1 MAGKRARKNRN
12 RKRQPRHAEP
22 GRLLDV
28 ARECLDRGDGREA
41 LDALRQARHAD
52 GVSDALVV
60 LSFCASRQ
68 RARQLA
74 DRGMAKESAAMRSRA
89 AQHRAAIRTPSLSAA
104 DLTRLVRHMDDT
116 EGVRIYASHLSSGEP
131 PAQDV
136 ERALADRL
144 VVGRSWECLEILD
157 PGHPLRRDA
166 GNVTPGLYAM
176 DAGDWERAARLLRG
190 VPRRSPFAPWRWF
203 CKAMACFG
211 AGDDRG
217 LLRTIDRL
225 PADFILAGTVAEWRR
240 ICTAEGAPTRAAAR
254 AAARAGE
261 RTSAVR
267 TSLGTEGGEVPAL
280 VETFRSAI
288 RAGRTRDIERAL
300 ISLARALH
308 PDDPLLA
315 RMELLLLVS
324 LAGLKHR
331 LPASAITDLPL
342 RVLPAER
349 VPGLMARFDLIA
361 QRLLPNHWDPAAAVA
376 YLARLRAD
384 FPRLRERTLAR
395 GRVLESLA
403 RTGYGK
409 VDPEFLP
416 AEMYDA
422 LEVLLDRP
430 IEDPETLFADLMVA
444 SLAAD
449 PDHREGYLFL
459 LEILRRDRG
468 TKRRLRSILEDMAVR
483 FPDDPEPWLEL
494 ATLHY
499 SRNAYRQAEGALAEA
514 RERAP
519 HDERILDLQA
529 VGFLKSADQSRKKG
543 RFALAARDLE
553 RAEAL
558 SRPLLGLMLPVKR
571 LLLDLVA
578 GDSGAGAA
586 PGQVNLRL
594 KRLPPATQLR
604 ALAVLIEDLKEN
616 RDVRNVPAGVEEVVS
631 GLLATLAPLVIG
643 RLEPDEVVEL
653 LAPLPDAL
661 RFLFDEH
668 RVAPILSPYWPA
680 LLERVDGGRLL
691 AVFDLLLECEGRA
704 AVRTE
709 IDRRLQ
715 GVGRS
720 RRDPAL
726 LFYLA
731 VIRLQEGRDH
741 GFRRILEVVEAS
753 GPAERERL
761 RAAAARLAR
770 HAHGG
775 LRRALQEFDFEP
787 PDDHPPPFGD
797 EMPPFPDIDPLSD
810 ELDDPLY
817 DFGAP
822 LDEKTFRELL
832 EMLELEMLEELNR
845 RQGKAGKGARGDDRP
860 RRRGGR
866 RRPRGST
873 AGGYDGGDGN
883 GGGGAG
889 DPAGSREENALP
901 FGVLL
906 EKVLSSDDER
916 DGARRQGALFDDV
929 DIASDLARV
938 ERRID
943 ENRLRGMPP
952 ALIEELAG
960 AAEDRPS
967 LRDELGRL
975 ARECDAAG
983 LRAGLSTEMRA
994 LLFPG
999 ERAPGQG

>member
-1 MAGKRARKNRN
+1 MANKRDRKNRS
-12 RKRQPRHAEP
+12 RKRAKQRADP
-22 GRLLDV
+22 GPLLDR
-28 ARECLDRGDGREA
+28 ARRSVDRGNAREA
-41 LDALRQARHAD
+41 LDLLRQVRHAD
-52 GVSDALVV
+52 GAAEGLAA
-60 LSFCASRQ
+60 LSFCASVQ
-68 RARQLA
+68 RAGQLA
-74 DRGMAKESAAMRSRA
+74 DKGMAKEAAAMRARAVEYRA
-89 AQHRAAIRTPSLSAA
+89 AVCAASLSGGDRA
-104 DLTRLVRHMDDT
+104 RFVRHLDGA
-116 EGVRIYASHLSSGEP
+116 EAVRHYADHLGAGRP
-131 PAQDV
+131 PAPAV
-136 ERALADRL
+136 ERVLADQL
-144 VVGRSWECLEILD
+144 VVRRGWDHLDVLD
-157 PGHPLRRDA
+157 PDHPLRRDA
-166 GNVTPGLYAM
+166 DEVVPGIDAM

-240 ICTAEGAPTRAAAR
+240 ICTAEGAPAR

-384 FPRLRERTLAR
+384 FPRLRERALAR

-691 AVFDLLLECEGRA
+691 AVFDLLLECGGRA

-822 LDEKTFRELL
+822 LDEKTFRKLL

>member
-1 MAGKRARKNRN
+1 MAGKRVRKNRN
-12 RKRQPRHAEP
+12 RKRQARHAEP

-52 GVSDALVV
+52 GASDALVV

-74 DRGMAKESAAMRSRA
+74 DRGMVKESAAMRSRA
-89 AQHRAAIRTPSLSAA
+89 AQHRAAIRTPSLSAS
-104 DLTRLVRHMDDT
+104 DLARLVRHLDDT
-116 EGVRIYASHLSSGEP
+116 EGVRIYASHLRSGGP

-166 GNVTPGLYAM
+166 ANVTPGLDAM
-176 DAGDWERAARLLRG
+176 DAGDWERAARLLQG

-240 ICTAEGAPTRAAAR
+240 ICTAEGAPAR

-261 RTSAVR
+261 RTSAMR
-267 TSLGTEGGEVPAL
+267 TSLGTEGGEVPSL
-280 VETFRSAI
+280 VETFRGAV

-300 ISLARALH
+300 VSLARALH

-315 RMELLLLVS
+315 RMELLLLVN

-361 QRLLPNHWDPAAAVA
+361 QRLLPDHWDPAAAVA

-384 FPRLRERTLAR
+384 FPRSRERALAR

-416 AEMYDA
+416 VEMYDA

-430 IEDPETLFADLMVA
+430 VEDPETLFADLMVA

-459 LEILRRDRG
+459 LEILRSGRG
-468 TKRRLRSILEDMAVR
+468 AKRRLRSILEDMTAR

-499 SRNAYRQAEGALAEA
+499 SRNAYRRAEGALAEA

-558 SRPLLGLMLPVKR
+558 SRPLLGLMLAVKR

-578 GDSGAGAA
+578 AGEAGAGAA
-586 PGQVNLRL
+586 PGRVNLRL
-594 KRLPPATQLR
+594 KRLAPATQLR
-604 ALAVLIEDLKEN
+604 TLAVLIADLKEN
-616 RDVRNVPAGVEEVVS
+616 RDVRNVPAGVEEIVS
-631 GLLATLAPLVIG
+631 GLLTTWAPLVIG

-661 RFLFDEH
+661 RLLLDEH
-668 RVAPILSPYWPA
+668 RVAPILSRYWPA
-680 LLERVDGGRLL
+680 LLERVDGDRLL
-691 AVFDLLLECEGRA
+691 AVFDLLLDCEGRA

-709 IDRRLQ
+709 IDRRLR

-770 HAHGG
+770 HARGG

-787 PDDHPPPFGD
+787 PDDHPPPSGD
-797 EMPPFPDIDPLSD
+797 EMPPFPDIGPLSD

-822 LDEKTFRELL
+822 LDEKTLGEML
-832 EMLELEMLEELNR
+832 EMLELEMIEELNR
-845 RQGKAGKGARGDDRP
+845 RLGKAGKGGRGDDRP
-860 RRRGGR
+860 RRRSGR
-866 RRPRGST
+866 RGPRGS
-873 AGGYDGGDGN
+873 AAAGYDRGD

-889 DPAGSREENALP
+889 DPAGSREEDALP

-906 EKVLSSDDER
+906 EKVLSPDDER

-952 ALIEELAG
+952 ALVEELAG

-983 LRAGLSTEMRA
+983 LRAGLSAEMRA

-999 ERAPGQG
+999 EPPAGHG